1 MNSKFFEDSRSP
13 HILFVEDDNKI
24 SELLKLYLNKNGF
37 NCSLASNA
45 QEARELLETFR
56 FDLSLV
62 DVMLPGEDGVSLTRH
77 IKANTETPVIILS
90 AKSEVENRI
99 TGLEA
104 GADDY
109 VMKPFDPQEVVLRIK
124 AVIRRTPYEKIK
136 NVAFGRFEF
145 DLFRGELTFDGDNI
159 LLSDAEKSILTILAS
174 RSNRTTS
181 REVICRLASAK
192 GEHIIDRTVD
202 LRISRLRRKLLDDP
216 QNPRFLKTVRGK
228 GYVLVPDQVEIAS

>member
-1 MNSKFFEDSRSP
+1 MNSNFFEDSRSP

-24 SELLKLYLNKNGF
+24 SELLKLFLNKNGF

-45 QEARELLETFR
+45 QQARELLGTFR

-77 IKANTETPVIILS
+77 IKENTETPVIILS

-136 NVAFGRFEF
+136 KVSFGRFEF
-145 DLFRGELTFDGDNI
+145 DLFRGELTFDGEDI

-181 REVICRLASAK
+181 REVICRQASSK

-228 GYVLVPDQVEIAS
+228 GYVLVPDQVEIAT